1 MAAVVDKRRD
11 NLSQVAYDQIKTMI
25 LQKDLT
31 PGQFINEAQ
40 LQALLGLGRTPVREA
55 VLALAQ
61 DKLVHIHPRKGIEI
75 SRPTLKDIHDIFE
88 IRSLLEPL
96 ILHQC
101 FHQVDLQWAVDMR
114 TLLLQHQDDEAG
126 NAGQTAAPLIELDN
140 EFHLKLVDTLHN
152 QYASQLM
159 RSLTEYLNLIR
170 ITAWRPSRYQVSNRE
185 HIDILNAIL
194 ERRPEDAC
202 RLLSEHIQLSYQ
214 EAINTM
220 IHCSF

>member
-11 NLSQVAYDQIKTMI
+11 SLSQVAYDQIKTMI

-96 ILHQC
+96 
-101 FHQVDLQWAVDMR
+101 
-114 TLLLQHQDDEAG
+114 
-126 NAGQTAAPLIELDN
+126 
-140 EFHLKLVDTLHN
+140 
-152 QYASQLM
+152 
-159 RSLTEYLNLIR
+159 
-170 ITAWRPSRYQVSNRE
+170 
-185 HIDILNAIL
+185 
-194 ERRPEDAC
+194 
-202 RLLSEHIQLSYQ
+202 
-214 EAINTM
+214 
-220 IHCSF
+220 

>member
-11 NLSQVAYDQIKTMI
+11 SLSQVAYDQIKTMI

-126 NAGQTAAPLIELDN
+126 NA
-140 EFHLKLVDTLHN
+140 
-152 QYASQLM
+152 
-159 RSLTEYLNLIR
+159 EYLNLIR